1 MLYLKVKSIALHL
14 NKERAKEFVDVCR
27 AHAEASRADEGN
39 ISFEMKYV
47 RLPGAVKVTFLE
59 LWRDRE
65 SLDKHT
71 TAAKNREH
79 IAKINEMRSFKETIE
94 RETDISNIEDIDAIV
109 KRKK

>member
-65 SLDKHT
+65 HWTNTPPRLK
-71 TAAKNREH
+71 
-79 IAKINEMRSFKETIE
+79 IANTSQR
-94 RETDISNIEDIDAIV
+94 
-109 KRKK
+109 